1 MVFYF
6 QVGSRVVDTIE
17 ILKGN
22 DLFKELDEAELL
34 AISALTKT
42 RKVAKNTFVIN
53 EGDSDS
59 SMYII
64 IQGTVNVV
72 VANEDGKEMILTTL
86 KAGDQ
91 FGELSL
97 LDAKPRSANIVSN
110 EKCEFLII
118 HKEPFYKLLEEN
130 SKIAINVINY
140 LCSKVRFITFVAQGL
155 ALMDVYGRLVRLL
168 LDLSE
173 TNEKGEQKVLIP
185 LTHKDIA
192 LRVGS
197 SREMISRIL
206 KELETGR
213 YVTIENKIITI
224 NKKLPLAW

>member
-1 MVFYF
+1 M
-6 QVGSRVVDTIE
+6 DTIE

-22 DLFKELDEAELL
+22 DLFNELDEKELL
-34 AISALTKT
+34 AIAALTKI

-53 EGDSDS
+53 AGDSDS

-64 IQGTVNVV
+64 KQGSVNVK

-86 KAGDQ
+86 KQGDQ

-97 LDAKPRSANIVSN
+97 LDAKPRSADIVSN

-118 HKEPFYKLLEEN
+118 QKEPFNKLLEEN
-130 SKIAINVINY
+130 SKIAINVINF
-140 LCSKVRFITFVAQGL
+140 LCSKVRFVTFVAQGL
-155 ALMDVYGRLVRLL
+155 ALMDVYGRLVKLL
-168 LDLSE
+168 HDLSE
-173 TNEKGEQKVLIP
+173 TNEEGKLQVSIP

-206 KELETGR
+206 KELETGS
-213 YVTIENKIITI
+213 YLMIKNKIITI